1 MSDLTTV
8 KEQISREFGHLK
20 IKDWQEI
27 EAAKSPDGKLYQRFE
42 DTVLSLPP
50 AAQQNRCLAFRGI
63 HAKDLDNI
71 CEDGYNNKMNK
82 PRKQRGKKSQAKF
95 MYFATNPDTA
105 MIYCCSQKIIIVN
118 ELLLG
123 RDRYYHKING
133 KIGLRNPYNY
143 ALPRFIFTLQ

>member
-8 KEQISREFGHLK
+8 KKWISREFGCVNTM
-20 IKDWQEI
+20 DWEEI
-27 EAAKSPDGKLYQRFE
+27 EAAKPPRGELFRRFKAKM
-42 DTVLSLPP
+42 LSLPR
-50 AAQQNRCLAFRGI
+50 AAQRNRCLAFRGI
-63 HAKDLDNI
+63 HAQYLSNI
-71 CEDGYNNKMNK
+71 CKNGYNNKMK
-82 PRKQRGKKSQAKF
+82 GRKRSGKRSIEKY

-105 MIYCCSQKIIIVN
+105 KKYCCSQKKIIVN

-133 KIGLRNPYNY
+133 KIGLRDPYHF